1 LLQNHEKNEYGSVAT
16 FIIKSSKFHA
26 TAIRQKYSL
35 DNILAHCADRRDE
48 MRPGNDIKYHYQRRA
63 T

>member
-1 LLQNHEKNEYGSVAT
+1 LLQNHEKNEYGSVAA

-48 MRPGNDIKYHYQRRA
+48 MRPGNDIKI
-63 T
+63 